1 MSAQNI
7 SLLPLSAKAS
17 GAVAARRAV
26 GFDGAQVTAQGAKVM
41 GVADYGAASGE
52 HYTATAVGTAVIEAG
67 GAIAVGDSLIA
78 DAQGRAIPST
88 GALAV
93 KAGAVAVTSTGANG
107 AILQGGDAPEFVFAD
122 AMQAAGASGAF
133 IEVLL
138 RR

>member
-1 MSAQNI
+1 MSQNI
-7 SLLPLSAKAS
+7 SLLPLTVKAS

-26 GFDGAQVTAQGAKVM
+26 GFDGAQVSVQGAKVM
-41 GVADYGAASGE
+41 GVADYGAAGGE
-52 HYTATAVGTAVIEAG
+52 HYTATAVGTAVMET
-67 GAIAVGDSLIA
+67 GAVVAVGDSLIA

-88 GALAV
+88 GALAI

-122 AMQAAGASGAF
+122 ALQAAGSSGRF